1 MICHLSSLVIFLLL
15 LLKCIFYVFL
25 YTFGVFSFSHK
36 FIRNMNN
43 PFSNSYL
50 LYFSFRLFPSGGAIS
65 PCVPP
70 PLLWHH
76 LSPCLHLFFLNFLN
90 QTSEQVSLPSY
101 KSSLGAF
108 QTKRF
113 NNKNPSNGESRN
125 NQKPNLLL
133 QRWFIRRTFILLCG
147 NVSQQFSCYWT
158 TAHWKT
164 AVRPSPRCWWI
175 CTKAVTLYWTWFFFL
190 LYLTWSSKKL
200 LWQNPWNPCVTLQQ
214 Q

>member
-1 MICHLSSLVIFLLL
+1 
-15 LLKCIFYVFL
+15 
-25 YTFGVFSFSHK
+25 
-36 FIRNMNN
+36 MNN
-43 PFSNSYL
+43 PFLDSNL

-76 LSPCLHLFFLNFLN
+76 LSPCLHLFFLNSWIKHQSRSHYRLIN
-90 QTSEQVSLPSY
+90 RPLERSKRKGLI
-101 KSSLGAF
+101 
-108 QTKRF
+108 TKIHPMG
-113 NNKNPSNGESRN
+113 NHGTTK
-125 NQKPNLLL
+125 KPNLLL

-190 LYLTWSSKKL
+190 LYLTWSSKNL
-200 LWQNPWNPCVTLQQ
+200 LWQSHETHVLLCNNNKWIKTF
-214 Q
+214 